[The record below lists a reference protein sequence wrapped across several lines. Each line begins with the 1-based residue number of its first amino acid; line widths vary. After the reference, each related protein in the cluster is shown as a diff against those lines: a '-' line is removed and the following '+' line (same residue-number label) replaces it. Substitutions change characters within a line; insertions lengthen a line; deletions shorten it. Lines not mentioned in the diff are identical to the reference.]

1 MKNQRLS
8 PPTTPKMVLRWQRE
22 QRGWSQTYV
31 AREVG
36 TDARTVSRW
45 ERGVTHPSLYFRQQL
60 CQLFAMDAVALGFV
74 LPESQ
79 VGAIHLP
86 QSGLPRSSE
95 PIFDPGRPRLPADM
109 STYIGRD
116 VLIAT
121 CVQTLTKRIPCVLTG
136 LPGIGKTT
144 LAQLVV
150 EQELAKQHFRDG
162 LLWVN
167 LGPTPQ
173 IEHELRRLAHLLQV
187 SEDQQ
192 QQARSIEAWS
202 QLLHQA
208 LGTRHMLIILDD
220 VWTIEAALP
229 FLIGSNAAHLL
240 TTRLPEVAFAVPAG
254 SVCPVPELDE
264 QQSRLLVEQL
274 VPHLST
280 CSEVLV
286 EQVLHACG
294 GLPLALTL
302 VGRGVR
308 LSSAGGQRRRLEA
321 ALEHFIQPESRLRLK
336 LPHPPLTHDA
346 RSLEEVGVPWSL
358 SLEAVIRQSERRL
371 SSEVQEA
378 LRALSVLPTKP
389 ICFSETAALAVSG
402 QGVHA
407 LDSLLDAGLLER
419 ADDGW
424 YWLHQA
430 IGEYAGLQQ
439 QDTEPLHRLV
449 QYGVQVCASFNEKL
463 THEFQ
468 RLDAEYPV
476 LLAAIQAAKV
486 LREDQNLTQM
496 VLSLV
501 PFWCSRGLCSQ
512 AATLLQ
518 EALTVTPIDNEMR
531 VQVLAERAHV
541 SVLCEAWEQ
550 AQQDALSA
558 LVLSEG
564 EKQQGIRAAC
574 FEWLGLTTQ
583 LTGKLGEARTYYE
596 EGLQLART
604 CGDRGRSSRLLT
616 HLGNLE
622 CDQGQ
627 YQNAATLLQEALALA
642 QQDQNLEQVSLILA
656 NIGNTLQ
663 SQGKHQQAEP
673 ILRQG
678 LLLARLLQHR
688 PRQILLLGNLAAS
701 ILEQG
706 DTVQAE
712 KLLLEGLSLTD
723 QVHEKRL
730 RRLCL
735 LNLGCILLERQEYE
749 QAEAYVRE
757 GFAKGDTPELP
768 VRIMFLTT
776 LGEIQTAQGLW
787 QEAQKTL
794 EECLKLAHDL
804 DDPWLLSNGLRCYAE
819 MYLQAQQIEK
829 AERWFQ
835 EALAVYHDLE
845 PNLELQAE
853 QHFGLAQVAALQGRL
868 EEAHRLAEQSF
879 HTFLDIHHRSAAK
892 VRTWIDQLPPLVVE
906 KEEKEEGIASQQEM
920 NGHLPE
926 QAAIRCPTCSAAL
939 IYKRGKG
946 ASGRQRYLCRV
957 CSRAFTAPPSS
968 FQQERQVLAR
978 QLVAQGH
985 SLRAVARQLGVSHT
999 TVKAWVTLTT

>member
-1 MKNQRLS
+1 MKYPNLA
-8 PPTTPKMVLRWQRE
+8 LRHARE
-22 QRGWSQTYV
+22 ARGWSQIV
-31 AREVG
+31 LAHQIG

-45 ERGVTHPSLYFRQQL
+45 ERGESIPSPHFRAQL

-74 LPESQ
+74 QPEIR
-79 VGAIHLP
+79 VEATHLP
-86 QSGLPRSSE
+86 QSGLPTAPE
-95 PIFDPGRPRLPADM
+95 PLLDPARPRLSSDT
-109 STYIGRD
+109 SLYIGRD
-116 VLIAT
+116 ALVGT
-121 CVQTLTKRIPCVLTG
+121 CVQTLTRRIPCVLTG

-192 QQARSIEAWS
+192 QQAHSLEAWS

-229 FLIGSNAAHLL
+229 FLIGSNTAHLL

-254 SVCPVPELDE
+254 NVLPVPELDD

-308 LSSAGGQRRRLEA
+308 LSAAGGQRRRLEA

-346 RSLEEVGVPWSL
+346 RPLEEVGVPWSL
-358 SLEAVIRQSERRL
+358 SLEAVIRQSEQRL

-389 ICFSETAALAVSG
+389 ICFSEAVALAVSG

-419 ADDGW
+419 AEDGW

-430 IGEYAGLQQ
+430 IGEYARLQQ
-439 QDTEPLHRLV
+439 KDIEPLHRLV
-449 QYGVQVCASFNEKL
+449 QYGVQVCTSFNEKL
-463 THEFQ
+463 AHEFQ

-476 LLAAIQAAKV
+476 ILAAIEAAKV
-486 LREDQNLTQM
+486 LREDQNLIQI
-496 VLSLV
+496 VLALV
-501 PFWCSRGLCSQ
+501 PFWCSRGLCTQ
-512 AATLLQ
+512 AARMLQ
-518 EALTVTPIDNEMR
+518 EALAVTSIDSEMR

-558 LVLSEG
+558 LALSEG
-564 EKQQGIRAAC
+564 QEQQGIRAAC
-574 FEWLGLTTQ
+574 FEWLGLTAQ
-583 LTGKLGEARTYYE
+583 LTGKLAEARTYYE
-596 EGLQLART
+596 EGLQLAQT

-627 YQNAATLLQEALALA
+627 YQNATTLLQEALALA

-656 NIGNTLQ
+656 DIGNTLQ

-678 LLLARLLQHR
+678 LLLARQLQHR

-701 ILEQG
+701 VLEQG

-735 LNLGCILLERQEYE
+735 LNLGCIMLERQEYE

-757 GFAKGDTPELP
+757 GFAEGDTPELP

-787 QEAQKTL
+787 QEAQETL
-794 EECLKLAHDL
+794 EECLKLARDL
-804 DDPWLLSNGLRCYAE
+804 GDPWLLSNGLRCYAE
-819 MYLQAQQIEK
+819 MYLQARQIEK

-835 EALAVYHDLE
+835 EALAVYHNLE

-853 QHFGLAQVAALQGRL
+853 QHFGLAQIAALQGRL

-879 HTFLDIHHRSAAK
+879 HTFLDIHHRSARK
-892 VRTWIDQLPPLVVE
+892 VRTWIDQLPSPVVE
-906 KEEKEEGIASQQEM
+906 KEEKEEGMVSQQEM
-920 NGHLPE
+920 NGYHHEPVV
-926 QAAIRCPTCSAAL
+926 IRCPTCSATL

-957 CSRAFTAPPSS
+957 CSRAFTASPTS
-968 FQQERQVLAR
+968 FPQERQLLAR

-985 SLRAVARQLGVSHT
+985 SLRAVARQLGVSHS
-999 TVKAWVTLTT
+999 TVKAWVTLTL